1 MHNQKNIIRSVL
13 TYVHISIE
21 VLVMNKV
28 LVFGCAALLVF
39 IAGCTTT
46 SPPVSTPLP
55 TVTTPPDPILP
66 MDAQVVLGTG
76 NTSFTAYIDS
86 FEIDPPSEPGTQSIT
101 IYVAVKN
108 TGTEPVQLVWFSRL
122 TDVSGK
128 IHGGIGISHG
138 GTGARSGLIT
148 PNGTEAARDYIVVPE
163 ADFDILSQGAILDVY
178 FIEKKSDKP
187 TLVPDY
193 HIRWTVDPGVLA

>member
-1 MHNQKNIIRSVL
+1 
-13 TYVHISIE
+13 
-21 VLVMNKV
+21 MNKILLIV
-28 LVFGCAALLVF
+28 CAVFLVF

-46 SPPVSTPLP
+46 SPPESTPLP
-55 TVTTPPDPILP
+55 TVTTLPDPVLP

-76 NTSFTAYIDS
+76 NKSFTAYIDS
-86 FEIDPPSEPGTQSIT
+86 FEIDPPSEPGAQSIT

-148 PNGTEAARDYIVVPE
+148 PNVTEAARDYVTVPE

-178 FIEKKSDKP
+178 FIEKKSDRLS
-187 TLVPDY
+187 LVPDY
-193 HIRWTVDPGVLA
+193 HIRWRVDPGVLA

>member
-1 MHNQKNIIRSVL
+1 MIKILLIVCA
-13 TYVHISIE
+13 
-21 VLVMNKV
+21 
-28 LVFGCAALLVF
+28 VFLVF

-46 SPPVSTPLP
+46 SPPESTPLP
-55 TVTTPPDPILP
+55 TVTTLPDPVLP

-76 NTSFTAYIDS
+76 NKSFTAYIDS
-86 FEIDPPSEPGTQSIT
+86 FEIDPPSEPGAQSIT

-108 TGTEPVQLVWFSRL
+108 TGTEPVQLIWFSRL

-148 PNGTEAARDYIVVPE
+148 PNVTEAARDYVIVPE
-163 ADFDILSQGAILDVY
+163 ADFDILSKGAILDVY
-178 FIEKKSDKP
+178 FIDKNSDRP
-187 TLVPDY
+187 SLVPDY